1 MPAAKTKTFRDS
13 DPTLIRDFLRKSLPL
28 IPSKTPT
35 KPGPIH
41 ISNSFLS
48 HAIGDG
54 SLKSELP
61 SWLKGNDLLEDFV
74 EAESENKQRE
84 TDHLRR
90 FLQVVFDSDGNVF
103 KTFSSP
109 FPLSSHFVARD
120 ATDNGYS
127 LGLWMSLGDKNR
139 IEISSLL
146 SDLLED
152 SSDNDGM
159 SNMLSTLITTTP
171 KPIVRF
177 TTVTGSTQ
185 FGENIGEI
193 LIQGLKKGLGKPLHF
208 RIELMRQFSTLLSS
222 FVVIGMLYD
231 SCKRLPNVKAVS
243 QPNDILGTFCFTGN
257 TSGRSITER
266 QLSNLAKLSLRETL
280 DRSYAGIIE
289 TFSTIYTEKRKVNK
303 KAWSQFALEL
313 TTDHLT
319 GDSATKMLN
328 VLNGFGEAEIQEVI
342 PNLYPKNNL
351 RTAVKSL
358 GYKSGMVWPNKGGEP
373 RIVLDSSFITS
384 LVAFMGE
391 VDMSVDD
398 FSELIYSKLGLVF
411 GYQGVSAESISKLEV
426 ISGSRVDIPSLL
438 VESQKH
444 FSIRLVSAGLARQYS
459 DGTAALIGSSI

>member
-1 MPAAKTKTFRDS
+1 MPATRMKTFRDS
-13 DPTLIRDFLRKSLPL
+13 DPTLIRDFLRKTLPL

-54 SLKSELP
+54 SLKAELP
-61 SWLKGNDLLEDFV
+61 TWLKGNDDLDDFV
-74 EAESENKQRE
+74 NVEPESIQRE

-109 FPLSSHFVARD
+109 FPASSHFVSRD

-139 IEISSLL
+139 IEIATVL
-146 SDLLED
+146 SDLLSD
-152 SSDNDGM
+152 SLANDAM
-159 SNMLSTLITTTP
+159 SNVLASLIKTTP
-171 KPIVRF
+171 KPTLRSTAVS
-177 TTVTGSTQ
+177 GSTQ
-185 FGENIGEI
+185 FGENIGQI
-193 LIQGLKKGLGKPLHF
+193 LINGLQRGVGKPLHF
-208 RIELMRQFSTLLSS
+208 RIELMRQFSILLSS

-231 SCKRLPNVKAVS
+231 SCKRLPNVIESS
-243 QPNDILGTFCFTGN
+243 QPSDILGTFCFTGN
-257 TSGRSITER
+257 TAGRSITEK
-266 QLSNLAKLSLRETL
+266 QLSDLAKLSLRDTL
-280 DRSYAGIIE
+280 ERSYSGIKE
-289 TFSTIYTEKRKVNK
+289 TFSAIYLDKRKVNK
-303 KAWSQFALEL
+303 KSWSQFALEL

-319 GDSATKMLN
+319 GESATKMVN
-328 VLNGFGEAEIQEVI
+328 VLNGFGESEIQEVI
-342 PNLYPKNNL
+342 PSLYPKSNL

-373 RIVLDSSFITS
+373 RIVLDSSFVTS

-398 FSELIYSKLGLVF
+398 FSEIIYKKLGLVF
-411 GYQGVSAESISKLEV
+411 GYQGISAESITKLEE

-444 FSIRLVSAGLARQYS
+444 LSLRLVSAGLARQYS